1 VAKIFNHITVKL
13 EPVGD
18 SAPFSLKMNSI
29 FFFRAFRLSPYRI
42 VARIPDDA
50 VKHASLGELWKDLRP
65 SKNGFLF
72 EIATEL
78 PFYLPNILDYPD
90 YHLPV
95 GGCTYLVCNRMLR
108 VHFYDQSASF
118 GESEYFLVN
127 KLGLSSLRKSEKLNA
142 LALCPVPMKTF
153 ISRKFSCKEESAE
166 EAIRKNFLDW
176 QSELFVGVSKILNAF
191 RPMSPP
197 EFSNI
202 LPISSPALCPTVWLA
217 AIGDAGRVA
226 CEQFAGNLGQSA
238 LRPAGS
244 LGQEQYELIKDI
256 LKNDQ
261 AGEIHINAIGLAKTF
276 FFYGLFDLAIVQLC
290 TACETL
296 LSRVVK
302 EFLIRQNVSKG
313 ALADQYNDVS
323 FSQLLNLFLPVASD
337 ITKTTDGKRIVGIL
351 DWARKQRNEIVHSG
365 KTKKRIDESC
375 MKEAIE
381 AAEGLLC
388 FLTSASSDGVND
400 KAEKSEAKGSQID

>member
-1 VAKIFNHITVKL
+1 MAKIFNHITVKL

-127 KLGLSSLRKSEKLNA
+127 KLGLSSLRK
-142 LALCPVPMKTF
+142 
-153 ISRKFSCKEESAE
+153 
-166 EAIRKNFLDW
+166 
-176 QSELFVGVSKILNAF
+176 
-191 RPMSPP
+191 
-197 EFSNI
+197 
-202 LPISSPALCPTVWLA
+202 
-217 AIGDAGRVA
+217 
-226 CEQFAGNLGQSA
+226 
-238 LRPAGS
+238 
-244 LGQEQYELIKDI
+244 
-256 LKNDQ
+256 
-261 AGEIHINAIGLAKTF
+261 
-276 FFYGLFDLAIVQLC
+276 
-290 TACETL
+290 
-296 LSRVVK
+296 
-302 EFLIRQNVSKG
+302 
-313 ALADQYNDVS
+313 
-323 FSQLLNLFLPVASD
+323 
-337 ITKTTDGKRIVGIL
+337 
-351 DWARKQRNEIVHSG
+351 
-365 KTKKRIDESC
+365 
-375 MKEAIE
+375 
-381 AAEGLLC
+381 
-388 FLTSASSDGVND
+388 
-400 KAEKSEAKGSQID
+400 